1 MYFVLFQQVFQR
13 IREEKPATFKKIVP
27 FFGDVLQEGLGLT
40 EEARR
45 RITEEATIII
55 HSAATL
61 KLEAKL
67 KDAVQMN
74 LLGTHRVLE
83 LAKQTKNLLVRKQ
96 AAKQSF
102 IYYYYLF
109 LGGKC
114 KLEVQ
119 NPQHT
124 ATHRDL
130 LYWPLE

>member
-96 AAKQSF
+96 AAATKFLF
-102 IYYYYLF
+102 IIYF
-109 LGGKC
+109 LG
-114 KLEVQ
+114 EM
-119 NPQHT
+119 
-124 ATHRDL
+124 
-130 LYWPLE
+130 